1 MTIPSPHSW
10 HPSLVKILN
19 VYFKLYFNFQPDLKS
34 SAAEFC
40 LFPPCFSS
48 AHFCEECPAHMLA
61 AALGNICCSC
71 PSLQRNLA
79 LLQCFNKTKIV
90 FFLPQIIRVS
100 SNIYWKFTEHDIQ
113 NIFISTPPSTP
124 GVLHMIFKVPI
135 QSYQLE
141 TSLSTPRF
149 LDTVQ
154 ISSFFLL
161 FFIELVDF
169 LLLL

>member
-19 VYFKLYFNFQPDLKS
+19 IYFKLYFNFQPDLKS

-40 LFPPCFSS
+40 LSPPCFSS

-90 FFLPQIIRVS
+90 FFSPKS
-100 SNIYWKFTEHDIQ
+100 SEYHLIFTENLLNMISRIYLYPHRHQ
-113 NIFISTPPSTP
+113 LQESFI
-124 GVLHMIFKVPI
+124 
-135 QSYQLE
+135 
-141 TSLSTPRF
+141 
-149 LDTVQ
+149 
-154 ISSFFLL
+154 
-161 FFIELVDF
+161 
-169 LLLL
+169 

>member
-1 MTIPSPHSW
+1 
-10 HPSLVKILN
+10 
-19 VYFKLYFNFQPDLKS
+19 
-34 SAAEFC
+34 
-40 LFPPCFSS
+40 
-48 AHFCEECPAHMLA
+48 
-61 AALGNICCSC
+61 
-71 PSLQRNLA
+71 
-79 LLQCFNKTKIV
+79 
-90 FFLPQIIRVS
+90 
-100 SNIYWKFTEHDIQ
+100 
-113 NIFISTPPSTP
+113 
-124 GVLHMIFKVPI
+124 MIFKVPI